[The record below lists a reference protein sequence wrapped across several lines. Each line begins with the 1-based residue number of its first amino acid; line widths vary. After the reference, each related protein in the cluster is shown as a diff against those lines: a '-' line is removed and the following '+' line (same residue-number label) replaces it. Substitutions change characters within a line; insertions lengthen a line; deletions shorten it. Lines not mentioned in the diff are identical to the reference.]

1 MSLLLW
7 NLFSA
12 ELKSPERYWRGPRSL
27 VLATLSPSRWV
38 TVGVIL
44 GFLSLVMDMQLVAG
58 TKVLGPNYTIA
69 LKMGNCE
76 SYFKVSFLGDGQLLG
91 PRS

>member
-7 NLFSA
+7 DLLNA
-12 ELKSPERYWRGPRSL
+12 ELKSPESYWRAPRSL

-38 TVGVIL
+38 IVGVIL

-58 TKVLGPNYTIA
+58 TKVLGPSYTIA
-69 LKMGNCE
+69 IKMGNCE
-76 SYFKVSFLGDGQLLG
+76 SYFRVSFHGDEQLLG